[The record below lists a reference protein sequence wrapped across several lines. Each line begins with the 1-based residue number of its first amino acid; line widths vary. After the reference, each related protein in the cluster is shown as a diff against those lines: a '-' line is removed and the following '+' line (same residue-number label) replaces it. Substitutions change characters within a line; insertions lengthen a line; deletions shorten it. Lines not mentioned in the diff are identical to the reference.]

1 MRKGRS
7 DDALCLPNCV
17 DYIIYIIY
25 LRVST
30 IVRGRK
36 TKFAFI
42 SLFPIERPIY
52 RLFFSIFLFRFWI
65 DRLRREREEG
75 EVPPSSVQLWSLF
88 SSSSSSSLA
97 AVISSPIISSL
108 VFFFSLRALR
118 ERPHTNKNT
127 RKKEAFAFE
136 KTHKIKRG
144 LSVSRFARAQG
155 ESRERLVPR
164 QKKRKKKTL
173 SRLSFQNIIRI
184 EYILLK
190 SRLFFEFSPLENKL
204 TG

>member
-108 VFFFSLRALR
+108 VFFFSLRSQR
-118 ERPHTNKNT
+118 ET
-127 RKKEAFAFE
+127 
-136 KTHKIKRG
+136 THKQKYTQKRSFCFRKDTQNKKRSLC
-144 LSVSRFARAQG
+144 LSIRARAG
-155 ESRERLVPR
+155 ARAGNASFRVRR
-164 QKKRKKKTL
+164 RGRRKL
-173 SRLSFQNIIRI
+173 SQSLFSKHHSHRVYFI
-184 EYILLK
+184 K
-190 SRLFFEFSPLENKL
+190 VAPFFFEFSPLENKL

>member
-1 MRKGRS
+1 VRKGRS

-108 VFFFSLRALR
+108 VFFFSLRSQR
-118 ERPHTNKNT
+118 ETTHKQKYTQKRSFCF
-127 RKKEAFAFE
+127 RKD
-136 KTHKIKRG
+136 TKIKRG

-155 ESRERLVPR
+155 REPGTPR
-164 QKKRKKKTL
+164 SASEEEEEENSL
-173 SRLSFQNIIRI
+173 SLSFQNIIRI

-190 SRLFFEFSPLENKL
+190 SRLFFLNFLLSRIS
-204 TG
+204 